1 MAGIVAAGRMMIMRK
16 NIKLLAAIPT
26 MLAAAGLAGATL
38 LAPASPAQSQSLG
51 DIMGSAKKISQ
62 ALTVS
67 DEQMVAYFSQMA
79 DQMDRQNPVAAPGNP
94 YAIRLTKLTKGLDSY
109 DGLDLDIKA
118 YLVDDVNAFAMGDGT
133 VRVYS
138 GLMDAMNDDEVRCV
152 IGHEIGHVK
161 LQHGQKRMR
170 RALQQDAALSVA
182 GTASGNVRQ
191 IANSELGGL
200 IQNVMY
206 AQHSQKAETASDDYA
221 LTFMAAR
228 GYNLQGCPS
237 AMDKLAALNG
247 GGGGGIALLQTHPNP
262 ATRAKRMRK
271 QIK

>member
-1 MAGIVAAGRMMIMRK
+1 MLKG
-16 NIKLLAAIPT
+16 IKLLAALSPV
-26 MLAAAGLAGATL
+26 LAAAGLAGATM
-38 LAPASPAQSQSLG
+38 LAPAAPAHSQSMG
-51 DIMGSAKKISQ
+51 DVMGAARKVAQ
-62 ALTVS
+62 AATVS
-67 DEQMVAYFSQMA
+67 DEQMVAYFGQMS
-79 DQMDRQNPVAAPGNP
+79 DEMDRRNPLAPAKDP
-94 YAIRLTKLTKGLDSY
+94 YAVRLAKLTQGLDSY
-109 DGLDLDIKA
+109 DGLNLDIKA
-118 YLVDDVNAFAMGDGT
+118 YLADDVNAFAMGDGT

-161 LQHGQKRMR
+161 LEHGQKRMR

-182 GTASGNVRQ
+182 GTASGGVRQ
-191 IANSELGGL
+191 VANSELGGL
-200 IQNVMY
+200 LQNVMY

-247 GGGGGIALLQTHPNP
+247 GGGGIALLQTHPNP
-262 ATRAKRMRK
+262 AARAKRMRK